1 MHVGFKVNLFSEV
14 ACLCPENPSYSHYR
28 NVALYGQR
36 FFVGDKPQRYK
47 NPIFMTLWHAK
58 RALLS
63 PRLGSAKA
71 GSCGFRLKT
80 TQKIFNFDEKG
91 KDYIKRFSFI

>member
-28 NVALYGQR
+28 SVALYGQR
-36 FFVGDKPQRYK
+36 FFVGD
-47 NPIFMTLWHAK
+47 
-58 RALLS
+58 
-63 PRLGSAKA
+63 KA